1 MFRRNPEKSGI
12 IKFLKS
18 PVFVLASAGLAW
30 WTWDKDWAG
39 AIPALA
45 FMGAFYAG
53 LWVAYSLFL
62 YPGCA
67 ISENTEKGIKKSALL
82 ALPAAIGVL
91 IFQWFYAAGAAFVFV
106 GFVLILWK
114 LPDYINRYFI
124 VGPDKSCGGISPS
137 GCRKWI
143 SAILC
148 GLILFMLSPAVY
160 YQYQYKQTVSR
171 LSHAEDPIQLSAIHS
186 LGEFALKHDAYY
198 ERVVQILA
206 ARVRELSPKEADKAG
221 YSHQKAL
228 HILQLLGDMQKN
240 QDKITLPINLRST
253 DISNV
258 SLQDLDF
265 RKVLFIDADLSGSC
279 FFHSDLSGVD
289 ARHAVMHKAE
299 LRYMKAN
306 QADFFAVQAENADCR
321 HSHFRKAR
329 FRWGSW
335 KDTNFSASNMRHAV
349 IRGRALKNVR
359 LYRARM
365 QHVNARGAR
374 FQNSNFRKARRDEG
388 NFYRA
393 RFNGADLRGASLKK
407 ANLKEAVFVNADL
420 RGADLTGAL
429 FEQTNFKGA
438 DLRGVKGLSNKARK
452 KIVVNDKTRMED

>member
-1 MFRRNPEKSGI
+1 MQRPNSEKAGI
-12 IKFLKS
+12 INFLKT
-18 PVFVLASAGLAW
+18 PVFILASALLAW
-30 WTWDKDWAG
+30 WTWDKEWAG

-53 LWVAYSLFL
+53 LWLIYRMFRHLPLQVSEKTKEGIRKSGCLGLPVA
-62 YPGCA
+62 A
-67 ISENTEKGIKKSALL
+67 GILL
-82 ALPAAIGVL
+82 
-91 IFQWFYAAGAAFVFV
+91 FQWVYTAGAAFVFI
-106 GFVLILWK
+106 GFVLIFWK
-114 LPDYINRYFI
+114 LPDYINRYFMG
-124 VGPDKSCGGISPS
+124 GPDESRGRISPS
-137 GCRKWI
+137 VCRKWI
-143 SAILC
+143 SVVLC
-148 GLILFMLSPAVY
+148 GLLLFTLSPAVY
-160 YQYQYKQTVSR
+160 YQYQYQQAVSS
-171 LSHAEDPIQLSAIHS
+171 LSHDAHSVQLSAIHS
-186 LGEFALKHDAYY
+186 LGDFALRHDNYY

-221 YSHQKAL
+221 DSHQKAL
-228 HILQLLGDMQKN
+228 HILQLLGEIQKN
-240 QDKITLPINLRST
+240 QDTITAPINLRAA

-265 RKVLFIDADLSGSC
+265 REALLLDADLSGSC

-335 KDTNFSASNMRHAV
+335 KDANFFGSNLRHAV

-365 QHVNARGAR
+365 EHVNARGAH
-374 FQNSNFRKARRDEG
+374 FQNSNFRKARLDEG
-388 NFYRA
+388 DFYRA
-393 RFNGADLRGASLKK
+393 RFNKADLRRASLKN
-407 ANLKEAVFVNADL
+407 ANLKEAVFADADL
-420 RGADLTGAL
+420 RDADLTGAL
-429 FEQTNFKGA
+429 FERTNFKGA
-438 DLRGVKGLSNKARK
+438 DLRGVKGLGKEALK